1 MNPLTKS
8 SWYAVELFGK
18 VFGSAKAEAQAAEDY
33 SGPPQS
39 LQETLNRI
47 KLDNDR
53 SYFLSGQV
61 DEDIY
66 DPDCVF
72 SDPFVSFAGRDR
84 FVTNLANLGSFIT
97 NYSARVLDYD
107 ADDSTVV
114 QTKVSPTI
122 FYIKKMVHRLVSF
135 ESYLNTLVSCIHS
148 FMTIRTLRTL
158 HASSDNGQVGT
169 ELALETNLGVA
180 MGRSIYNRP
189 SNVFDCRS

>member
-1 MNPLTKS
+1 MVSPHSSTKTTILSLVVSACLIALTQGFSVQYNHRQSAVLLSGSANKNENDTNEKDMDPLTKS

-18 VFGSAKAEAQAAEDY
+18 LFGSAKDEAQVVEDY
-33 SGPPQS
+33 SGPPKS

-66 DPDCVF
+66 DPECVF

-114 QTKVSPTI
+114 KTKVSTTTI
-122 FYIKKMVHRLVSF
+122 I
-135 ESYLNTLVSCIHS
+135 I
-148 FMTIRTLRTL
+148 
-158 HASSDNGQVGT
+158 
-169 ELALETNLGVA
+169 
-180 MGRSIYNRP
+180 
-189 SNVFDCRS
+189 

>member
-1 MNPLTKS
+1 MVKLQTKKTMISLLVSACLLIPTQGFSSKCTHRQNSVLHSKNANDNDVNQKDMNPLTKS

-18 VFGSAKAEAQAAEDY
+18 VFGSVKGDDANAVEDY

-39 LQETLNRI
+39 LDETFARI
-47 KLDNDR
+47 KLDNNR

-72 SDPFVSFAGRDR
+72 SDPFVSFSGRDR

-107 ADDSTVV
+107 ADDSTAV
-114 QTKVSPTI
+114 QTRVCCTYSGHPHLSLKPLSYA
-122 FYIKKMVHRLVSF
+122 FYSHIVR
-135 ESYLNTLVSCIHS
+135 
-148 FMTIRTLRTL
+148 
-158 HASSDNGQVGT
+158 
-169 ELALETNLGVA
+169 
-180 MGRSIYNRP
+180 
-189 SNVFDCRS
+189 